1 MALDPAGGQRVRNLV
16 RYMVSEFVE
25 DNIVPAS
32 LAEEGGR
39 VPTDVPARDDQL
51 VVERG
56 REAAPAPS
64 FAATAHEK
72 LIMLSHIM
80 STAAAYVEAAI
91 MEAGNEGHRSRNRRR
106 RRKRGSALAVPD
118 WNVGGRK
125 VLSWGAE
132 SLVLA
137 AGAPQE
143 TTAQVAVGM

>member
-16 RYMVSEFVE
+16 GYMVSEFVE

-72 LIMLSHIM
+72 LIIFCLQP
-80 STAAAYVEAAI
+80 AYVEAAI